1 MHYASGLRLEALRH
15 VLQQTSADDLVMKV
29 ARISLS
35 CPHQNQLL
43 CLFRLHSFF
52 KNENDHNG
60 CGTAE
65 IDIEKRNLRILF
77 FSQFLLILTQLDSS
91 FRHIVRYLLLLYHI
105 FGRRG
110 YTETKCGDPHK
121 QQEESGRQ

>member
-1 MHYASGLRLEALRH
+1 MVAAL
-15 VLQQTSADDLVMKV
+15 QESTSKSVICVIAYT
-29 ARISLS
+29 I
-35 CPHQNQLL
+35 
-43 CLFRLHSFF
+43 
-52 KNENDHNG
+52 
-60 CGTAE
+60 
-65 IDIEKRNLRILF
+65 F

>member
-1 MHYASGLRLEALRH
+1 MRH

-29 ARISLS
+29 ARVSLS

-43 CLFRLHSFF
+43 RLFRLYSFF

-60 CGTAE
+60 CGTAR
-65 IDIEKRNLRILF
+65 IDIEKRNLRYCVYCF

-110 YTETKCGDPHK
+110 YTETECGDPHK